1 MSSRTKE
8 RRCDFFSELPIH
20 LPFFQKSSNLVKHPV
35 FPDWKKNYPP
45 LPLLTPVVLTYGSPA
60 APGPHVE
67 GTRGPHERDPIGGV
81 VGVERR
87 VLEEG
92 LDELWQ
98 LKLLVIVRQ
107 WLRPLKVQQL
117 NYGSFTLPNTET
129 YTSVYRNN
137 TNLYWSRS
145 SHF

>member
-1 MSSRTKE
+1 M
-8 RRCDFFSELPIH
+8 
-20 LPFFQKSSNLVKHPV
+20 
-35 FPDWKKNYPP
+35 
-45 LPLLTPVVLTYGSPA
+45 LTYGSSA

-67 GTRGPHERDPIGGV
+67 GTRRPHERDPVGGV

-92 LDELWQ
+92 LDELRQ
-98 LKLLVIVRQ
+98 LELLVIVRQ
-107 WLRPLKVQQL
+107 RLRPLKVQRL

-129 YTSVYRNN
+129 CTNVYRINA
-137 TNLYWSRS
+137 NLYWSRF